1 MPNVPKTIDSP
12 NGALTDRQ
20 DKFIDA
26 YVTNGGRIE
35 QAALEAGYS
44 QASARTLGGRLIRD
58 DKVLAEIYRR
68 TVGKV
73 AITAP
78 KALHIVEQLAQSSR
92 SDKVRLEAAMDLLN
106 RAGVKAPERIDHRVA
121 GEIHVQIDLAG

>member
-1 MPNVPKTIDSP
+1 MPNVPKTVDSP
-12 NGALTDRQ
+12 SGALTELQ

-26 YVTNGGRIE
+26 YVSNGGRIE
-35 QAALEAGYS
+35 AAAIEAGYS
-44 QASARTLGGRLIRD
+44 EASARTLGSRLVKD

-68 TVGKV
+68 TVGRV
-73 AITAP
+73 AVTAP

-106 RAGVKAPERIDHRVA
+106 RAGLRAPERIDHRIG
-121 GEIHVQIDLAG
+121 GEIHVQIDLS